1 MNLTLHLVAWDL
13 RHLRPY
19 LALWL
24 GLVVLQA
31 ALIGSYGR
39 LPDLLPLP
47 GSMILEALL
56 PGLAW
61 LIAVLKICLLAVV
74 VSRLVHK
81 DSTIGST
88 AFWLSRPV
96 SGVRLL
102 AGKALFLLLAVILP
116 TLLVEVGVLFVCGVT
131 PHDTLRSVPQ
141 ILFLTLLALVPLM
154 MLAAVTVNFARLILL
169 GITAF
174 AGLPLLGF
182 ISALLLLM
190 LSEIG
195 TTPIWFFKLH
205 LPTFPLWG
213 VPLFLVAT
221 AAIVVAHQYLTR
233 RTIFSRILLFAGVSI
248 ALLFTTSWPRD
259 SWVTGSRIDREIL
272 DPTKVTARIEEGS
285 LAFDVGRAG
294 PAQDM
299 FLRGSI
305 ALGNLPPDVSV
316 HPVQVSSDLQLP
328 LGADP
333 VSHFSYGSHDC
344 IGSLWFQPEREMG
357 QVTAAFLGEMLG
369 GVDILDMEWL
379 RPPLE
384 LFAIS
389 EALYEQY
396 RGVAAVYSARVEFLV
411 QRHEA
416 AAMRLKK
423 GFRCDRGSHHIEVL
437 SVDGTRRGG
446 LTIHLSESR
455 HGPEGKNRTEI
466 RYLLI
471 NRSRREALLGS
482 ISSSVLSSPPL
493 LSGILPMLEVR
504 RWKLEFDPPAHGSG
518 IDAAWLDAAEL
529 IRVET
534 GNLGCFSK
542 SVRMEE
548 LVMEQIPRRF
558 RVTFGEDG

>member
-1 MNLTLHLVAWDL
+1 MNLTLHLAAWDL

-19 LALWL
+19 LGLWL

-31 ALIGSYGR
+31 ALIGFYSR

-47 GSMILEALL
+47 GSMILEVLL

-61 LIAVLKICLLAVV
+61 LIAGLKICLLALI

-81 DSTIGST
+81 DSTIGGT

-102 AGKALFLLLAVILP
+102 AGKALFLLLAVVLP
-116 TLLVEVGVLFVCGVT
+116 TLLVEVGVLFACGVT
-131 PHDTLRSVPQ
+131 PNDTLRSVPQ
-141 ILFLTLLALVPLM
+141 ILFLTLLAVATLM
-154 MLAAVTVNFARLILL
+154 MLAAVTVSLARLILM

-174 AGLPLLGF
+174 AALPLLGF
-182 ISALLLLM
+182 ISALVLPILLG
-190 LSEIG
+190 IG
-195 TTPIWFFKLH
+195 STPIWLSKMS
-205 LPTFPLWG
+205 FPVWG
-213 VPLFLVAT
+213 VPVVLMAT

-233 RTIFSRILLFAGVSI
+233 RTTLSRILLFAGVSI
-248 ALLFTTSWPRD
+248 ALLFTTSWQWD
-259 SWVTGSRIDREIL
+259 SWVTESRIDRKIL
-272 DPTKVTARIEEGS
+272 DPAKVTARIEEGS
-285 LAFDVGRAG
+285 LAFDAERAG

-305 ALGNLPPDVSV
+305 VLGDLPPDVSV
-316 HPVQVSSDLQLP
+316 HPVQVSSDLRLP
-328 LGADP
+328 LGAGS
-333 VSHFSYGSHDC
+333 VNHFSYGSHDC

-357 QVTAAFLGEMLG
+357 QGTAAFLGEMLG

-379 RPPLE
+379 RPPPE

-389 EALYEQY
+389 ESLYEQY
-396 RGVAAVYSARVEFLV
+396 RGVEAVYSARVEFLV
-411 QRHEA
+411 QRHEV
-416 AAMRLKK
+416 AAMRLKT
-423 GFRCDRGSHHIEVL
+423 GLRFDRGSHQIEVL
-437 SVDGTRRGG
+437 SVDGTGRGN
-446 LTIHLSESR
+446 LAIHLSESR
-455 HGPEGKNRTEI
+455 HGPRGKNKTEV

-482 ISSSVLSSPPL
+482 ASSSALYSPPL
-493 LSGILPMLEVR
+493 LSSIVPMIEVR
-504 RWKLEFDPPAHGSG
+504 RWRLGFNPPAHGFE
-518 IDAAWLDAAEL
+518 IDAAWLEAAEL

-542 SVRMEE
+542 SVRMED
-548 LVMEQIPRRF
+548 LVMERIPRRV